1 MKTSAS
7 ASWIIGSAHIHTAH
21 EMREH
26 GRFQCSIKTTV
37 NLGVFQKIAIRDM
50 LLKFVLGEKKIILT
64 VNLSGPWCAGGAG
77 DGINKILFV
86 AE

>member
-1 MKTSAS
+1 M
-7 ASWIIGSAHIHTAH
+7 
-21 EMREH
+21 
-26 GRFQCSIKTTV
+26 

-77 DGINKILFV
+77 DGLNKILRV